1 MMRESKRIAAKA
13 WLQKR
18 RRIRRSSEV
27 FGRKS
32 RRERVQEQVEDF
44 APVAGVIAVY
54 ETVQP
59 VLERLLY
66 DDELRDNIRTF
77 IDSAHSIIDDLA
89 DEDLDDAI
97 AKLWDDRK
105 LRRQVETATEAI
117 QQGSRRV
124 RGQRV
129 KGGGSFKLKFLLFAG
144 IVGLI
149 FFNPRTGP
157 EARRMAREAYS
168 SLTSEG

>member
-1 MMRESKRIAAKA
+1 M
-13 WLQKR
+13 
-18 RRIRRSSEV
+18 
-27 FGRKS
+27 FGRKN

-59 VLERLLY
+59 VVERLLY
-66 DDELRDNIRTF
+66 DDDLRDNIRTF
-77 IDSAHSIIDDLA
+77 IDSARNIVDDLS

-97 AKLWDDRK
+97 AKLWDDKK
-105 LRRQVETATEAI
+105 LRQQVETATAAV
-117 QQGSRRV
+117 QQGSKRV
-124 RGQRV
+124 RGQKV
-129 KGGGSFKLKFLLFAG
+129 KGGGSFKLKLLIFAG
-144 IVGLI
+144 IAGLI